1 MESPETPRLASVED
15 TSIIPIV
22 VAVGAGTAVV
32 VVEGAS
38 IGVMGYSVVAFA
50 KGAMAAAAEA

>member
-32 VVEGAS
+32 EGAS
-38 IGVMGYSVVAFA
+38 ISVMGYSVVAFA